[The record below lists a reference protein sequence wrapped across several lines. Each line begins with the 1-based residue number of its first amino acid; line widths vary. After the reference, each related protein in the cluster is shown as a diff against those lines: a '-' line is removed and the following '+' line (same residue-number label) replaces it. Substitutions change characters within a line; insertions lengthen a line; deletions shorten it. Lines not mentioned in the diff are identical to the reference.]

1 MEGQGWE
8 KNWPK
13 KIGQRSAGKTIEYG
27 RMLVNVGWRGRWK
40 TQPILWTANWCSHG
54 GWFTLAIFWGKSLG
68 SKGIHF
74 THWAICEIFSFSQF
88 EENFGNQEKEVN
100 LVTYCS
106 IGDMDLAWV
115 LQSGLGD
122 LTKWSRQ
129 TGEVDLAKRR
139 DFSFW

>member
-1 MEGQGWE
+1 
-8 KNWPK
+8 
-13 KIGQRSAGKTIEYG
+13 
-27 RMLVNVGWRGRWK
+27 
-40 TQPILWTANWCSHG
+40 
-54 GWFTLAIFWGKSLG
+54 
-68 SKGIHF
+68 
-74 THWAICEIFSFSQF
+74 
-88 EENFGNQEKEVN
+88 VN